1 MNLLPKYPC
10 LYLTLPSLP
19 PSLPPPPSLSPDQK
33 RIDSIKE
40 QVGETSSQTVVVAV
54 DRIFTGST
62 RLDSQAIG
70 LSHLTSCDDCALH
83 IRYLFVLWHNSIT
96 QNAKSS
102 SLSLTHIHTHTHTLS
117 LSLSR
122 QLTL

>member
-1 MNLLPKYPC
+1 MCSLSLS
-10 LYLTLPSLP
+10 LSPS
-19 PSLPPPPSLSPDQK
+19 PPPPPPDQK

-70 LSHLTSCDDCALH
+70 KHSVYQLRVAYRIFGGGGD
-83 IRYLFVLWHNSIT
+83 
-96 QNAKSS
+96 
-102 SLSLTHIHTHTHTLS
+102 TH
-117 LSLSR
+117 
-122 QLTL
+122 

>member
-1 MNLLPKYPC
+1 MNLLPKYHV
-10 LYLTLPSLP
+10 LLNSSLP
-19 PSLPPPPSLSPDQK
+19 PSLPPSLLPPDQK

-70 LSHLTSCDDCALH
+70 LS
-83 IRYLFVLWHNSIT
+83 
-96 QNAKSS
+96 
-102 SLSLTHIHTHTHTLS
+102 
-117 LSLSR
+117 
-122 QLTL
+122 LTLLPVMIAAFHPLVYIARTWASPV